1 MIKPSFSFFSVN
13 IVFFTVKEGS
23 PSEGELEE
31 LGNDIHA
38 KRKSWV
44 KLARRLGIEES
55 TITAI
60 DAKEEE
66 LSEKAYKM
74 LLQWKQA
81 NGSGA
86 TYKVLFE
93 ALDHRLVNRTDLAI
107 KYCCES

>member
-1 MIKPSFSFFSVN
+1 MFFFFS
-13 IVFFTVKEGS
+13 VKEGS

-55 TITAI
+55 KIIAI
-60 DAKEEE
+60 DANEEE

-81 NGSGA
+81 NGRRA
-86 TYKVLFE
+86 TYEVLFE
-93 ALDHRLVNRTDLAI
+93 ALDHKLVDRIDLAI
-107 KYCCES
+107 KYCCET